1 MVYHSIRVGTEGQPR
16 SSKAARRSRWWR
28 VFIILAVGLATSA
41 CSLLIDFGAYRPS
54 GAADAADGEPS
65 DANADA
71 DDDGGSCDASDH
83 LSDPN
88 NCGACGRVCIEGPG
102 SCDAGRCPLTSLF
115 DEDAGAVQAL
125 ALPSRADAGTYLY
138 FTTGD
143 AFVGRR
149 SLGTGTI
156 EKSLT
161 NGASARAVAVNA
173 GGTLGVA
180 ATGGKT
186 IATFEESKFAVQPLS
201 PISTDHT
208 GLGALWLAGAE
219 VFWGDSEGVWWS
231 STAPDASAGGG
242 PDAGSATPV
251 AFAESNG
258 NVLWITS
265 GGTVFSADAAN
276 PGRVT
281 RLVAGGTETFSCLA
295 VSRTYLYV
303 CEKTPLGGGVVVYAV
318 ANLGVPLRTIAL
330 VDPQA
335 VVTDGQ
341 YVYVVDYRSK
351 LANDSRLVRAKADG
365 TQSVVLADGFRSSRG
380 LAVDQ
385 EWVYFGDGPR
395 ILRTSK

>member
-1 MVYHSIRVGTEGQPR
+1 MVYHSARVGTEAQPR
-16 SSKAARRSRWWR
+16 SSKSARRSRWWR
-28 VFIILAVGLATSA
+28 VLIVLAVGLATSA

-54 GAADAADGEPS
+54 GTADAADGAPS

-125 ALPSRADAGTYLY
+125 ALPSRADASTYLY

-143 AFVGRR
+143 AFVARR

-173 GGTLGVA
+173 GGTVGVA
-180 ATGGKT
+180 AIGGKT
-186 IATFEESKFAVQPLS
+186 IATFEENKFAVEPLS

-208 GLGALWLAGAE
+208 GLGALWLAGTE

-231 STAPDASAGGG
+231 STAPDASAGVRT
-242 PDAGSATPV
+242 A
-251 AFAESNG
+251 
-258 NVLWITS
+258 
-265 GGTVFSADAAN
+265 
-276 PGRVT
+276 
-281 RLVAGGTETFSCLA
+281 AGGTETFSCLA

-303 CEKTPLGGGVVVYAV
+303 CERTPLGGGVVVYAV
-318 ANLGVPLRTIAL
+318 ANLAVPLRTIAL

-385 EWVYFGDGPR
+385 HWVYFGDGPR